1 MIILIVGLSVLAAVI
16 DQIIKI
22 IVVNNLK
29 PVSSVEFIP
38 NLVSFTYVENKGA
51 AFGILAN
58 ARWVFILFTILI
70 IIALFVYIIKKK
82 INSKLFITS
91 AILIIGGGIG
101 NLVDRIFLG
110 YVVDFIKI
118 SFFPPAFNFA
128 DCCVTIGAVLMVI
141 YLLFFTDFKD
151 EKKIN
156 G

>member
-1 MIILIVGLSVLAAVI
+1 MFL
-16 DQIIKI
+16 
-22 IVVNNLK
+22 
-29 PVSSVEFIP
+29 
-38 NLVSFTYVENKGA
+38 
-51 AFGILAN
+51 
-58 ARWVFILFTILI
+58 
-70 IIALFVYIIKKK
+70 IKKLHYLLFGVLFFGLFSLTSCSNK
-82 INSKLFITS
+82 DADIISTVYPGYDFVKAVLGSDSSHTPGMLVKAGTEIHDFEPSAVNIHSIINSKLFITS